1 MRPDPGRERLEQL
14 LGEMGPDE
22 RAQIGQGLRGRAF
35 LLVWDQVDRAGPM
48 SDVDRSMFILE
59 RLYPEM
65 PEAHRAS
72 LRRQM
77 EADHEAGTWHGFERP
92 PRSSG

>member
-1 MRPDPGRERLEQL
+1 MRPDPGRDTLERIHASLTPEA
-14 LGEMGPDE
+14 
-22 RAQIGQGLRGRAF
+22 RARLSQDLRARGLRS
-35 LLVWDQVDRAGPM
+35 VWDQVDRAEPM
-48 SDVDRSMFILE
+48 SPVEEGLFILE

-77 EADHEAGTWHGFERP
+77 EAAYRAGSWHGFRRP
-92 PRSSG
+92 PRA

>member
-1 MRPDPGRERLEQL
+1 MRPDPGRGVLERIHASLTPEARVRL
-14 LGEMGPDE
+14 AEE
-22 RAQIGQGLRGRAF
+22 LRVRGF
-35 LLVWDQVDRAGPM
+35 LSVWDQVDRAEPM
-48 SDVDRSMFILE
+48 SPVEEGVFILE

-77 EADHEAGTWHGFERP
+77 AEAYRAGTWRGFRRP
-92 PRSSG
+92 PGS